1 MSRLTALAL
10 TLALLAGCAGG
21 EEEKDSTADDP
32 TQVAGGEG
40 LYMANCAQCHGE
52 DLRGTDQ
59 GPSFLSVVYEPGHH
73 PDESFHLAVM
83 RGVQPHHWNFGPMPP
98 VEGLTTDEVDAIV
111 AFVRDRQT
119 AEGFEP
125 YPP

>member
-1 MSRLTALAL
+1 MSRLTVLVL
-10 TLALLAGCAGG
+10 LVALLAGCTSG
-21 EEEKDSTADDP
+21 EEEGSTPDDP
-32 TQVAGGEG
+32 TPLAAGES
-40 LYMANCAQCHGE
+40 LYMANCAECHGE

-73 PDESFHLAVM
+73 PDESFQLAVM
-83 RGVQPHHWNFGPMPP
+83 RGVQPHHWNFGPMLP
-98 VEGLTTDEVDAIV
+98 VEGLTTQEVAAIV
-111 AFVRDRQT
+111 EFVRDRQD

>member
-1 MSRLTALAL
+1 MSRLTVLVL
-10 TLALLAGCAGG
+10 LVALLAGCTSG
-21 EEEKDSTADDP
+21 EEEGSTPDDP
-32 TQVAGGEG
+32 TSIAAGES
-40 LYMANCAQCHGE
+40 LYMANCAECHGE

-73 PDESFHLAVM
+73 PDESFQLAVM
-83 RGVQPHHWNFGPMPP
+83 RGVQPHHWNFGPMLP
-98 VEGLTTDEVDAIV
+98 VEGLTTQEVAAIV
-111 AFVRDRQT
+111 EFVRDRQD